1 MLAACEFRLGQAR
14 QIVLVGE
21 RDADD
26 TKALL
31 RTLHARFVPDK
42 IVLLVDSE
50 EARAALSA
58 GIPAI
63 ASMGKVEGRASA
75 YVCRD
80 YTCQVPVNTADAFAE
95 LIQ

>member
-21 RDADD
+21 RGADD

-31 RTLHARFVPDK
+31 RTLNARFVPDK

-50 EARAALSA
+50 ETRAALSA
-58 GIPAI
+58 GIPAV
-63 ASMGKVEGRASA
+63 ASMDKVAGRASA

-80 YTCQVPVNTADAFAE
+80 YTCQMPVNTADALAE